1 MSREFCMET
10 AGVLAK
16 HGIKAYIFGSLRPT
30 PELSFAVRYLG
41 TSGGVMITAS
51 HNPPEYNGYKLYDS
65 EGCQLV
71 PKYTDE
77 LSGIVN
83 AITDPLTVEALDA
96 QAAGDLIVMLDE
108 SIDEAYYR
116 EVMKIRLHPDVEK
129 NDLKVVYSP
138 QHGTGNVPVREVL
151 KMLEQQKLIFT
162 YPGRA
167 TVVAELS
174 LDDIES
180 YYLPMLTLQCLAVRL
195 AVDKATPK
203 DIKELEELNAVFGVL
218 SEQNND
224 AESILIA
231 DKDFHQK
238 ILEIAGNEYIDE
250 FCSALWV
257 HIARLDYMF
266 FRDNTMGTSYND
278 HKLMIECFRIK
289 DPFGAELAMKNNW
302 NYSMLVIKA
311 VNDGKGTAQ

>member
-1 MSREFCMET
+1 MPLPNCQNAFEGTPTKAEILET
-10 AGVLAK
+10 MQHWITVMQ
-16 HGIKAYIFGSLRPT
+16 LRPGEKISDT
-30 PELSFAVRYLG
+30 EIA
-41 TSGGVMITAS
+41 
-51 HNPPEYNGYKLYDS
+51 EYF
-65 EGCQLV
+65 
-71 PKYTDE
+71 
-77 LSGIVN
+77 
-83 AITDPLTVEALDA
+83 
-96 QAAGDLIVMLDE
+96 
-108 SIDEAYYR
+108 
-116 EVMKIRLHPDVEK
+116 
-129 NDLKVVYSP
+129 
-138 QHGTGNVPVREVL
+138 NVSRTPVREVL

-167 TVVAELS
+167 TVVADLS

-231 DKDFHQK
+231 DKNFHQK

-278 HKLMIECFRIK
+278 HKLMIDCFRIK
-289 DPFGAELAMKNNW
+289 DPFGAELVMRNNW

-311 VNDGKGTAQ
+311 VNDGKNTAQ